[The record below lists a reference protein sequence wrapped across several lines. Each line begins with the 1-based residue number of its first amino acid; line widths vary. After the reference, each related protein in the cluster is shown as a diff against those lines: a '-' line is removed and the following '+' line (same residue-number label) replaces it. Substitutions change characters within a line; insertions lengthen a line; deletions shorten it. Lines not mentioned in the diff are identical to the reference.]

1 MKRKCLAFV
10 LALVAGF
17 LPVFEVA
24 AKIVDEDTLYYYGLN
39 GIYHYNGSGSN
50 VRCGVDSGSNQN
62 YAGVTV
68 WSDAELEMIAENQAI
83 YEEAAEMYD
92 FPWQV
97 LAVFHSMETALR
109 RYNPSNGQGVYQLFS
124 YTEGGTNDNRFEPGA
139 VTEEEFRRQ
148 TLLAAEI
155 ISSEVGDL
163 NDSDNVKKLF
173 FKFNGMSSKYIQKAL
188 DMGFSLEEAQ
198 NGEGSPYVMNRYDA
212 DRDPSS
218 TEMSSDWPGRFVT
231 DGNYV
236 GSSTSMVFGAF
247 VKYEALHGSSLCSNE
262 GGTIVDTAM
271 LLSWD
276 GHGHNKSDP
285 KPEYVVA
292 MKEVGTYFA
301 PCRNSNDCAPI
312 GASCDIFVSTVIRYS
327 GADPSFPMTGPGIQ
341 ENYMRA
347 HSDKYMEVEASD
359 VSDLLPGDIL
369 VTTENGRH
377 IYLYLGNGM
386 QASAS
391 YNERTGEHFQGVYLV
406 DSGTGQ
412 GSRHY
417 SVFRVIK

>member
-1 MKRKCLAFV
+1 MFLV
-10 LALVAGF
+10 LALVLGV
-17 LPVFEVA
+17 LPGAQVFA
-24 AKIVDEDTLYYYGLN
+24 RTINEDTLYYYGLN
-39 GIYHYNGSGSN
+39 GIYHYNGNGSLN
-50 VRCGVDSGSNQN
+50 KCGVNDGGNQN
-62 YAGVTV
+62 YAGATV

-83 YEEAAEMYD
+83 YEEAAEMYN

-109 RYNPSNGQGVYQLFS
+109 RYNPSNGQGVYQLYS
-124 YTEGGTNDNRFEPGA
+124 YTNGGTNSNRFEPGA
-139 VTEEEFRRQ
+139 VSEEEFRRQ
-148 TLLAAEI
+148 TLLAAEV

-163 NDSDNVKKLF
+163 NDSNNVKRLF

-188 DMGFSLEEAQ
+188 DMGFSLEEAK
-198 NGEGSPYVMNRYDA
+198 NGEGSPYVMNRYDSQ
-212 DRDPSS
+212 RDSS
-218 TEMSSDWPGRFVT
+218 SAEISSSWPGRYVT
-231 DGNYV
+231 DGEYKE
-236 GSSTSMVFGAF
+236 GSTSMVFGAF
-247 VKYEALHGSSLCSNE
+247 VKYEALAGSSFCSNE

-276 GHGHNKSDP
+276 GHGHGKSDP
-285 KPEYVVA
+285 KPEYVTA

-327 GADPSFPMTGPGIQ
+327 GADPSFPLTGPGVQ

-347 HSDKYMEVEASD
+347 NSDKYMEVNASD

-377 IYLYLGNGM
+377 IYLYLGDGV

-417 SVFRVIK
+417 NVFRRIGS